1 MGQYTTVD
9 VPATVYCARWSTA
22 SSVRPPSY
30 ARGGPSPR
38 RLHPGLTMNGSPVC
52 SEHGA
57 SGLAVCSPGRVVLP
71 RPDRPLSYAWGV
83 AHRPKGPPLWMS
95 CLPSRLRVCRASGLS
110 VCFACLRPGLA
121 VLSGCLSVCLA
132 VCGACRPAGPSQS
145 VCVRGW
151 PVLSVCCVLSGPVR
165 LGCPFVCL
173 RAGPAGLSVCLS
185 VSGTIGPQPVPFVVL
200 IQMSHL
206 LKRGR
211 IHAIYLKY

>member
-1 MGQYTTVD
+1 MGQYTTVG
-9 VPATVYCARWSTA
+9 VPATVYCARWSIA

-38 RLHPGLTMNGSPVC
+38 RLRPGLTMNGSPVC

-71 RPDRPLSYAWGV
+71 RPDRLLSYAWGV
-83 AHRPKGPPLWMS
+83 AHRPKGPPLWMGH
-95 CLPSRLRVCRASGLS
+95 LPSRLRVCRASGLS
-110 VCFACLRPGLA
+110 VCFAWLSAPGAGRPVG
-121 VLSGCLSVCLA
+121 LSVCCLA

-165 LGCPFVCL
+165 PDCPFVFL
-173 RAGPAGLSVCLS
+173 RAGPCRVVRMFVCVRDDRS
-185 VSGTIGPQPVPFVVL
+185 STSAICR
-200 IQMSHL
+200 SHTDVTP
-206 LKRGR
+206 
-211 IHAIYLKY
+211 A